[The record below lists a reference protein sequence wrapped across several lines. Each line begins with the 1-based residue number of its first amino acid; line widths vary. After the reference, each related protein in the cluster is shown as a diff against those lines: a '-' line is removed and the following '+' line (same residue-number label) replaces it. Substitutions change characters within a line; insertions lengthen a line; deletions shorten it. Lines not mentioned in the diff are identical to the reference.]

1 MSLITLKNVKKE
13 YGKNQVLFENLS
25 LEIEKG
31 EFVGFVGKSGA
42 GKTTLLNIIGLITDI
57 SEGTITIDGHQNL
70 SMNGK
75 NAMILRRYTIGYLFQ
90 NYGLIEDESV
100 LWNLKLALEYKK
112 IKREEKLK
120 LINKYL
126 KQFELS
132 DMLNK
137 KVYQLSGGEQQRIAI
152 IKLILQGSQIIL
164 ADEPT
169 SGLDKENELIVMK
182 LLKELNEKVFSKY
195 PMITVGETL
204 ETTVEDG
211 KKYSGFKEHELNM
224 IFTFEHMNVDNG
236 SNSKWSA
243 ERFKLSKLKSIMN
256 RWQMGLQGNAW
267 NSLYW
272 NNHDQPRV
280 VSRFGNDQ
288 EYWEKSAK
296 MLGTCL
302 HMMQGTPYIYQGEE
316 IGMTNDYLEKIED
329 YEDIESLTSYYQ
341 RTEGMGEDPEYMFKC
356 VQKKSRDN
364 ARTAMQWDDSE
375 YAGFGD
381 AGCWFTINPN
391 YKTINVKNQI
401 NDAESIYSYYK
412 KLIQLR
418 KNYPIIVY
426 GDFHP
431 LYEESEKNYCYIREL
446 GKEKLLVLCSFSEE
460 EQLVELPDEFLGRK
474 GITLISNYD
483 KLIDLNNCIEDEK
496 TVLLKAYEAR
506 VIYYN

>member
-75 NAMILRRYTIGYLFQ
+75 NAMILRRYIIGYLFQ

-182 LLKELNEKVFSKY
+182 LLKELNEKGITIIMVTHNMNLCDCFS
-195 PMITVGETL
+195 
-204 ETTVEDG
+204 
-211 KKYSGFKEHELNM
+211 
-224 IFTFEHMNVDNG
+224 
-236 SNSKWSA
+236 
-243 ERFKLSKLKSIMN
+243 
-256 RWQMGLQGNAW
+256 
-267 NSLYW
+267 
-272 NNHDQPRV
+272 RV
-280 VSRFGNDQ
+280 
-288 EYWEKSAK
+288 
-296 MLGTCL
+296 
-302 HMMQGTPYIYQGEE
+302 
-316 IGMTNDYLEKIED
+316 
-329 YEDIESLTSYYQ
+329 
-341 RTEGMGEDPEYMFKC
+341 
-356 VQKKSRDN
+356 
-364 ARTAMQWDDSE
+364 
-375 YAGFGD
+375 
-381 AGCWFTINPN
+381 
-391 YKTINVKNQI
+391 INVENF
-401 NDAESIYSYYK
+401 
-412 KLIQLR
+412 R
-418 KNYPIIVY
+418 
-426 GDFHP
+426 
-431 LYEESEKNYCYIREL
+431 
-446 GKEKLLVLCSFSEE
+446 
-460 EQLVELPDEFLGRK
+460 
-474 GITLISNYD
+474 
-483 KLIDLNNCIEDEK
+483 
-496 TVLLKAYEAR
+496 
-506 VIYYN
+506 